1 MEDATGDTPG
11 DPVGDPESDLVESG
25 MVDSV
30 DIGRIMEMIPHR
42 YPMLL
47 VDRVVEIAA
56 GESAVGIKNVTI
68 NEPQFQGHFPQ
79 RAMMPGVLIV
89 EAMAQTAGIL
99 VVHSMGGE
107 AEGKLVYF
115 MSIDKCRF
123 RRPVGPGDVMRI
135 NVVKERAR
143 GNVWRFKGE
152 VFVDGKL
159 CSEAKFAAMLVEE

>member
-1 MEDATGDTPG
+1 MRAGAATAKAKT
-11 DPVGDPESDLVESG
+11 S
-25 MVDSV
+25 

-47 VDRVVEIAA
+47 VDRVVDIVPGA
-56 GESAVGIKNVTI
+56 SAVGIKNITI

-79 RAMMPGVLIV
+79 HAVMPGVLIV

-99 VVHSMGGE
+99 VVHSLGDK

-123 RRPVGPGDVMRI
+123 RRQVVPGDVMHI
-135 NVVKERAR
+135 HVLKKQAR
-143 GNVWRFKGE
+143 GNVW
-152 VFVDGKL
+152 
-159 CSEAKFAAMLVEE
+159 KFQSKVSVN

>member
-1 MEDATGDTPG
+1 MTNDATNTGVSTDADADTG
-11 DPVGDPESDLVESG
+11 ANSET
-25 MVDSV
+25 VDSV

-47 VDRVVEIAA
+47 VDKVVDIVA

-79 RAMMPGVLIV
+79 RAVMPGVMIV

-99 VVHSMGGE
+99 VVHSLGAE

-135 NVVKERAR
+135 HVAKERAR
-143 GNVWRFKGE
+143 GNVWRFQGKVYVE
-152 VFVDGKL
+152 DKL
-159 CSEAKFAAMLVEE
+159 CSEAKFSAMLVEE